1 MPSVLAQ
8 RASKHFHHFVC
19 PEGVARRPF
28 TARIGRA
35 HSDRAR
41 FSYVCLLGGWP
52 GGPPIARVQRGPSEA
67 ARCAS
72 IGGHQASPPSS
83 LLVFPS
89 TPSLY
94 FRPMNI
100 LRNGGG
106 DWEPMLL
113 GIEPRNCKV
122 CNQGLYRDKTM
133 LRGGWSRCAVCDEF
147 VHYSCLASGK
157 ISFLKQRPR
166 ICKTCKTAAEQV
178 KQAPSS
184 PSGQPA
190 PVGS

>member
-1 MPSVLAQ
+1 MICPSD
-8 RASKHFHHFVC
+8 ASRPRISIIFFLD
-19 PEGVARRPF
+19 GVAGRSF

-41 FSYVCLLGGWP
+41 S
-52 GGPPIARVQRGPSEA
+52 
-67 ARCAS
+67 AS
-72 IGGHQASPPSS
+72 KKDCPVTSSASS
-83 LLVFPS
+83 LLVFSS

-94 FRPMNI
+94 SSPMNI

-133 LRGGWSRCAVCDEF
+133 LRGGWPRCAVCDEF

-166 ICKTCKTAAEQV
+166 ICKTCRIAEEQA
-178 KQAPSS
+178 KQGAPS
-184 PSGQPA
+184 PSSQPA

>member
-1 MPSVLAQ
+1 MVTGDRGRLPV
-8 RASKHFHHFVC
+8 RAYNKVFCHRSCFTH
-19 PEGVARRPF
+19 EGWCE
-28 TARIGRA
+28 G
-35 HSDRAR
+35 
-41 FSYVCLLGGWP
+41 L
-52 GGPPIARVQRGPSEA
+52 PIARVQRGPSEA

-72 IGGHQASPPSS
+72 MGGHQASLLPLPPCFFFDPFVI
-83 LLVFPS
+83 L
-89 TPSLY
+89 
-94 FRPMNI
+94 RRMNI

-166 ICKTCKTAAEQV
+166 ICKTCKTVAEQA

-184 PSGQPA
+184 PASQPA

>member
-1 MPSVLAQ
+1 MRIRSCLRLFPRDSPGG
-8 RASKHFHHFVC
+8 ASL
-19 PEGVARRPF
+19 RM
-28 TARIGRA
+28 GRA
-35 HSDRAR
+35 HSDRAPS
-41 FSYVCLLGGWP
+41 SYVYLVRRAVWWSSQSE
-52 GGPPIARVQRGPSEA
+52 RVQRGPSQA
-67 ARCAS
+67 ARCA
-72 IGGHQASPPSS
+72 IMGGPLGPPSYPS
-83 LLVFPS
+83 LLVFSS

-166 ICKTCKTAAEQV
+166 ICKTCKTAAEQA

-184 PSGQPA
+184 PSSQPA

>member
-1 MPSVLAQ
+1 MVALHCLYSLMFIAPSSPALFPLRMRAAWWYPKL
-8 RASKHFHHFVC
+8 RASN
-19 PEGVARRPF
+19 EGLPRPRVAR
-28 TARIGRA
+28 A
-35 HSDRAR
+35 
-41 FSYVCLLGGWP
+41 GGNL
-52 GGPPIARVQRGPSEA
+52 
-67 ARCAS
+67 
-72 IGGHQASPPSS
+72 QASPPSPS
-83 LLVFPS
+83 LLVFSS
-89 TPSLY
+89 TPWLY

-157 ISFLKQRPR
+157 FSFLKQRPR
-166 ICKTCKTAAEQV
+166 ICKTCKTAAEQA

-184 PSGQPA
+184 PSSQPA